1 MAILTISR
9 EYGSG
14 GREIGQAV
22 AKLLGYEY
30 INKEKVLEDIR
41 SEGGK
46 WGTWAEN
53 LDEHCPSVWEK
64 YDWSFRGFAALVQRQ
79 VLNHAVSDKVV
90 IMGRGGNF
98 LLKDIPFAYRIRVQ
112 APLEARAERIVKRE
126 TVDQDTARWLAEKVD
141 NERACFIHSIYGK
154 RWDDPAEY
162 DRVFDTAVL
171 SVEEIVQVVKQE
183 LVGRER
189 RESEEARNVL
199 KMRALAA
206 TVKAGIAT
214 NPHFFVPVLD
224 VYFDGKGLVLRGIT
238 HNPKEHKLIEDE
250 AEKLANGHS
259 IRCELH
265 YRK

>member
-46 WGTWAEN
+46 WGAWAEN

-64 YDWSFRGFAALVQRQ
+64 YDWSFRGFAALVQRS
-79 VLNHAVSDKVV
+79 VLHYALNDKVV
-90 IMGRGGNF
+90 IIGRGGNF
-98 LLKDIPFAYRIRVQ
+98 LLKDIPFAYRIRVI
-112 APLEARAERIVKRE
+112 APMESRVGLIMKRE
-126 TVDQDTARWLAEKVD
+126 KVDKDTARWLAEKTD
-141 NERACFIHSIYGK
+141 SERACFIHTIYGK
-154 RWDDPAEY
+154 RWDDKAEY
-162 DRVFDTAVL
+162 DRVFDTAVQ
-171 SVEEIVQVVKQE
+171 SVEEIVQMAQQE

-189 RESEEARNVL
+189 RESDEARNVL
-199 KMRALAA
+199 KMRSLAA
-206 TVKAGIAT
+206 QVKAGIAT

-224 VYFDGKGLVLRGIT
+224 VYFDGKGLVLRGVT
-238 HNPKEHKLIEDE
+238 HDPREHKRIEQE
-250 AEKLANGHS
+250 AGKLAGS
-259 IRCELH
+259 QPIRCELH
-265 YRK
+265 YRR